1 MPLLTGSSENV
12 ISKNIEELRNSGY
25 GEKQAAAI
33 AYHKAGKDVSTKRI
47 PDINGW
53 IEIKDNP
60 ISKVGIF
67 PYLGLSISDELEPNQ
82 IYMIYR
88 PAEEL
93 SEAECVESFRLLPWI
108 NDHETLGSS
117 DQGLTP
123 PEKKGVE
130 GVIGENIY
138 FEHPYLK
145 ANLKVF
151 SENLADLIDSGKR
164 ELSIGYQAAYD
175 MTPGFFEGESYDGI
189 QRSIRG
195 NHVALVDQ
203 GRSGKDVAVLD
214 HFKFTIDSKELN
226 TMTEMTPELKK
237 NEYSHAADNEVSR
250 EEFEEL
256 KAMLKKLMGMEKS
269 EVQGDES
276 EEKKME
282 DESEE
287 KKESED
293 ESEEEEKAKK
303 ESEDESEEEKEEG
316 KKEKKVKD
324 HVSQKEFQLFQ
335 KKQKQ
340 VIDSAL
346 KSYRTEVN
354 KVNELAGQLSNHVGT
369 FDHSDMT
376 LEDIARYGIKK
387 LKERGVSLQCDK
399 GEELSILK
407 GYLAAIKTYATPSAR
422 ISDSMDNSK
431 FPTTSAWV
439 KKTQGVK

>member
-108 NDHETLGSS
+108 NDHETLGPSE
-117 DQGLTP
+117 QGLTP

-175 MTPGFFEGESYDGI
+175 MTPGFFEGEPYDGV

-256 KAMLKKLMGMEKS
+256 KGMLKKLMGMEKS
-269 EVQGDES
+269 EMYGDES

-287 KKESED
+287 KKKSED
-293 ESEEEEKAKK
+293 ESEEEKEKK

-324 HVSQKEFQLFQ
+324 SVSHKEFELF
-335 KKQKQ
+335 KKEQRQ
-340 VIDSAL
+340 AFDSAL
-346 KSYRTEVN
+346 KFHRAEVN
-354 KVNELAGQLSNHVGT
+354 KVNELADQLSNHVGT
-369 FDHSDMT
+369 FDHLNMS
-376 LEDIARYGIKK
+376 LNDIAKYGVKK
-387 LKERGVSLQCDK
+387 LKERGVSLQCEK
-399 GEELSILK
+399 GEELSVLK
-407 GYLAAIKTYATPSAR
+407 GYLAAVKAYSTPSAR
-422 ISDSMDNSK
+422 IADSMEDSQ
-431 FPTTSAWV
+431 FSSTSAWL
-439 KKTQGVK
+439 KKIQGVK

>member
-67 PYLGLSISDELEPNQ
+67 PYLGSSISDELEPNQ

-88 PAEEL
+88 PSEEL
-93 SEAECVESFRLLPWI
+93 SESECIESFRLLPWI

-117 DQGLTP
+117 KDGLTP
-123 PEKKGVE
+123 AEKKGVE

-175 MTPGFFEGESYDGI
+175 MTPGFFDGEPYDGI

-195 NHVALVDQ
+195 NHVALVEQ

-214 HFKFTIDSKELN
+214 HFKFTIDSRELK

-237 NEYSHAADNEVSR
+237 NEYSHAQDNEVTR

-256 KAMLKKLMGMEKS
+256 KAMLKKLMGMEKT
-269 EVQGDES
+269 EMGEDES
-276 EEKKME
+276 EKEKEAE

-287 KKESED
+287 K
-293 ESEEEEKAKK
+293 EEEKKDK
-303 ESEDESEEEKEEG
+303 EMEDESEEEKEEG
-316 KKEKKVKD
+316 KKEKKAED
-324 HVSQKEFQLFQ
+324 SLSRKEFELYK
-335 KKQKQ
+335 KKQSQ

-346 KSYRTEVN
+346 KSYRLEVN
-354 KVNELAGQLSNHVGT
+354 KVNELANVLSNHIGT
-369 FDHSDMT
+369 FDHSEMT
-376 LEDIARYGIKK
+376 LADVAKYGIKK
-387 LKERGVSLQCDK
+387 LKERGVNINCDK
-399 GEELSILK
+399 SEELSVLK
-407 GYLAAIKTYATPSAR
+407 GYLSAAKWYSTPHIR
-422 ISDSMDNSK
+422 SMDSIDTSK
-431 FPTTSAWV
+431 FSSTTEWM
-439 KKTQGVK
+439 KKIQGVK

>member
-33 AYHKAGKDVSTKRI
+33 AYHNAGKDIASKRI

-53 IEIKDNP
+53 VEIKDNP

-67 PYLGLSISDELEPNQ
+67 PYLGSSISDELDPNQ

-93 SEAECVESFRLLPWI
+93 SESECVESFRLLPWI

-117 DQGLTP
+117 KDGLTP
-123 PEKKGVE
+123 PEKKGIE
-130 GVIGENIY
+130 GIIGENIY

-145 ANLKVF
+145 ANLKVL

-164 ELSIGYQAAYD
+164 ELSIGYQASYD
-175 MTPGFFEGESYDGI
+175 MTPGFFEGEPYDGV

-214 HFKFTIDSKELN
+214 HFKFTIDSKELKA
-226 TMTEMTPELKK
+226 MTEMTPELKK
-237 NEYSHAADNEVSR
+237 NEYSHAQDNEVSR

-256 KAMLKKLMGMEKS
+256 KAMLKKIMGMEKS
-269 EVQGDES
+269 EMSDEK
-276 EEKKME
+276 EKDME

-287 KKESED
+287 DEEKKKESKD
-293 ESEEEEKAKK
+293 ESEEEE
-303 ESEDESEEEKEEG
+303 EKEEA
-316 KKEKKVKD
+316 KKEKKSAD
-324 HVSQKEFQLFQ
+324 SISRKEFELYKKFQ
-335 KKQKQ
+335 SQAL
-340 VIDSAL
+340 DSAL
-346 KSYRTEVN
+346 KSARSEVN
-354 KVNELAGQLSNHVGT
+354 KVNELSEKLSKQIGT

-376 LEDIARYGIKK
+376 LEDVAKYGIKE
-387 LKERGVSLQCDK
+387 LKKRGVNINCDK
-399 GEELSILK
+399 GEELSVLK
-407 GYLAAIKTYATPSAR
+407 GYLAAIKTYGENIPRSSFDSALE
-422 ISDSMDNSK
+422 NSK
-431 FPTTSAWV
+431 FPSTVAWIQKV
-439 KKTQGVK
+439 QGVK